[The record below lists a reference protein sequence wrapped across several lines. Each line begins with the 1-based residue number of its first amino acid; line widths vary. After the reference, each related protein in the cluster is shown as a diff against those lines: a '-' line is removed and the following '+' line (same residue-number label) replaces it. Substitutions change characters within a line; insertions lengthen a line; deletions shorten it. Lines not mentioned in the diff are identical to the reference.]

1 MVPIIRADHTYD
13 WTCRVKMKS
22 RCEFNRFVLNF
33 NNDKYCMRVFY
44 LLLLLLLYIV
54 AFIIFRFY
62 RLGNLNIC
70 IYIKSQESLLIV

>member
-1 MVPIIRADHTYD
+1 
-13 WTCRVKMKS
+13 
-22 RCEFNRFVLNF
+22 
-33 NNDKYCMRVFY
+33 MRVFY

-54 AFIIFRFY
+54 AFIISRFY